1 MARPIPRE
9 APVTM
14 AARSG
19 MGLVSLAAGSE
30 GSRSL
35 FNPAAPLLVHS
46 RTMSTVTVP
55 PDAPETPERP
65 DLAAAGPVEPTT
77 PLRLPP
83 GRSGSRLTQ
92 SLVFV
97 RDPLRYN
104 LASRARFGDVW
115 EIKLLSRRDPFVVTA
130 HPDHVQ
136 SLLKAKPDDAPSLTG
151 ESPLRPIVGPSSV
164 LTSVGARHM
173 RQRKLLLPA
182 FHGEAVQR
190 YVAMIADVAR
200 QEIDHWPVGEPF
212 ALAPRM
218 QAVTLEVI
226 MRGVFGVGAGSAT
239 TDAERRM
246 RQALRRMLAA
256 SLSPLYPLVE
266 MRNARHIE
274 PKGLLAAVT
283 PMVERQT
290 AAAITS

>member
-35 FNPAAPLLVHS
+35 FNPAASLLVHS
-46 RTMSTVTVP
+46 RTMSTVTAP
-55 PDAPETPERP
+55 PDAPETSERP

-151 ESPLRPIVGPSSV
+151 ESPLRPILGPNSV

-173 RQRKLLLPA
+173 RQRKLLLPP

-190 YVAMIADVAR
+190 YVEMITDVAER
-200 QEIDHWPVGEPF
+200 EIDGWRTGEELR
-212 ALAPRM
+212 LASRM
-218 QAVTLEVI
+218 QAVTLKVI
-226 MRGVFGVGAGSAT
+226 MAGIFGIEGTPAAGT
-239 TDAERRM
+239 LEHRFYRTVRRLTAVSTNPLW
-246 RQALRRMLAA
+246 RFVELRNIGR
-256 SLSPLYPLVE
+256 
-266 MRNARHIE
+266 
-274 PKGLLAAVT
+274 
-283 PMVERQT
+283 
-290 AAAITS
+290 